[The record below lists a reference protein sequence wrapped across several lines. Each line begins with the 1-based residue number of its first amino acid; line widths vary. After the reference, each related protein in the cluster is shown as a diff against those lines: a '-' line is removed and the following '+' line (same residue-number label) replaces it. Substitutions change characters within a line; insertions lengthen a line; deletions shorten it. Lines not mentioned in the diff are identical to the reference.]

1 MGNLMPFLFALLL
14 VAVALARGAIAVRAK
29 RASGTRT

>member
-14 VAVALARGAIAVRAK
+14 VAVAIVAAQLQFRAK
-29 RASGTRT
+29 RVSGTRT